1 MPTGIAHSPSL
12 GIQPRLPV
20 WIRWINGE
28 PKILAG
34 GVPVIPFNTALRHRA
49 RHDGATRKSLAAYAR
64 AGALF
69 ATYCAHQG
77 VGLLDI
83 ANDEFPSF
91 VDGLLGLKFRDAN
104 GEFVHLDGHARSRA
118 SADLFVTLLYSLTGD
133 VAHLYDVSF
142 DWRRYRRVVGSG
154 DGLTAVARANLLT
167 GLGQRL
173 HRIRHMARKVVG
185 LPDQE
190 FEKMLRRA
198 VELWGEYLAPG
209 DRRFAL
215 EPERQRGALLHRN
228 VAILL
233 CMRYAG
239 ARRSEVTPIRIDQVH
254 QQDHHLEL
262 ETKGHRKG
270 DVEYLPVVLYPE
282 VAEQLW
288 RYFTEYRPVVSNT
301 TDQGLFLSHG

>member
-1 MPTGIAHSPSL
+1 MPLGITPNPSL

-20 WIRWINGE
+20 WIRWVDGM

-34 GVPVIPFNTALRHRA
+34 GVPVVPFNTALRYRA

-64 AGALF
+64 AGALY

-91 VDGLLGLKFRDAN
+91 VDGLLGLKFRNAS

-118 SADLFVTLLYSLTGD
+118 SADLYLTLLYSLTGD

-142 DWRRYRRVVGSG
+142 DWRRYRRVVGFG
-154 DGLTAVARANLLT
+154 GGLTAVARAHLLT
-167 GLGQRL
+167 GLGQRV
-173 HRIRHMARKVVG
+173 HRIRHTAKKVVG

-198 VELWGEYLAPG
+198 VELWGAYLAPG
-209 DRRFAL
+209 DRRFSL
-215 EPERQRGALLHRN
+215 EPERQLGALLHRN
-228 VAILL
+228 AAILL
-233 CMRYAG
+233 CMRYAV
-239 ARRSEVTPIRIDQVH
+239 ARGSEVVPIRIDQVDR
-254 QQDHHLEL
+254 QGHHLEL
-262 ETKGHRKG
+262 QTKGHRKG
-270 DVEYLPVVLYPE
+270 
-282 VAEQLW
+282 
-288 RYFTEYRPVVSNT
+288 
-301 TDQGLFLSHG
+301 